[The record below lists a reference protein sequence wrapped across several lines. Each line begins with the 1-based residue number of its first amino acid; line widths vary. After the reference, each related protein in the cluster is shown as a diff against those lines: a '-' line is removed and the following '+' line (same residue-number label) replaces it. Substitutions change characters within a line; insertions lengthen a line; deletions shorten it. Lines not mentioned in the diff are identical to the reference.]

1 MESKKIGIYLHIPF
15 CKQKC
20 YYCDFISFANRN
32 EFMDKYIEAM
42 KKEIQLRLKKLKNCE
57 VATIYIGGGT
67 PSYIKSEYI
76 KEILEEIYN
85 LEKIKISKDVEITIE
100 VNPGTVTN
108 DKILTYKNSGVNRIS
123 IGLQSTNDN
132 LLREIGR
139 IHTYEDFK
147 KTLKI
152 IRQAGIKNVNVDLM
166 LGLPNQTLEDINESL
181 DEILKL
187 DVEHISTYSLIV
199 EENTIIEKKIAEG
212 KLVLPDEEVERSMY
226 WTVKDK
232 LEENGYK
239 HYEISNFS
247 KEGKESRHNCNCW
260 NQEEYLGFGIAAHSY
275 FNGKRFSNTEDM
287 LKYIENI
294 KNEDYEGNITVN
306 EIQKKDDMMREY
318 MLLGLRKIE
327 GVSILNFKCK
337 FGCNPIYVFRKEL
350 EDLVNK
356 DLIEIDGD
364 KIFLTKS
371 GLDLANIVWEQFV

>member
-42 KKEIQLRLKKLKNCE
+42 KKEIQLRLKKLENCE

-85 LEKIKISKDVEITIE
+85 LEKIKISKDAEITIE
-100 VNPGTVTN
+100 VNPGTVTE
-108 DKILTYKNSGVNRIS
+108 DKILIYENSGVNRIS

-132 LLREIGR
+132 LLKEIGR